1 MSPAY
6 GSVPDVEA
14 AAPPAEVAP
23 QTRKRPSRFVV
34 AVIAALAFT
43 GAAVSVARPR
53 AGAALTLAAAPT
65 GVNSH
70 TGKISPDDD
79 TKNAEKKQTG
89 GAHTDGVSSVRTA
102 GVAAGQATDLTSF
115 SNDDTTKTNN
125 EWHEHKHSSSCV
137 SDSDCESEYT
147 CEQGQCMTY
156 QPDVLAVEDCKQS
169 QANGHGCGK
178 AGGVGAT
185 ASKDGP
191 ITPGEDT
198 KNSDKKENGGATQY
212 DIDDVSDSGLHSG
225 PESSPDVL
233 ELAVEDCKQSQANGH
248 GCGKAGGVGATASK
262 DGPITPGEDTKNSD
276 KKENGGST
284 QYDIDDVSDS
294 GLHSGPESSPDVL
307 AAQADDDTTKTNEE
321 WHEHKHSSKCVS
333 DSDCSS
339 EYTCEQGQCVVY
351 QPDRA

>member
-1 MSPAY
+1 MLEQFAAQIIAYAIGCISLSCSLMSPAY

-198 KNSDKKENGGATQY
+198 KNSDKKENGG
-212 DIDDVSDSGLHSG
+212 
-225 PESSPDVL
+225 
-233 ELAVEDCKQSQANGH
+233 
-248 GCGKAGGVGATASK
+248 
-262 DGPITPGEDTKNSD
+262 
-276 KKENGGST
+276 ST